1 MANLL
6 LTDTCVRSCPYCF
19 AKKHMANAAI
29 DDILSWENLI
39 YVADFMEASG
49 DKRIS
54 LLGGEPSLHPNFIEF
69 IVYLLERNFHVNIFT
84 SGIMSEEKL
93 IEANRVLSGINPER
107 LSFVV
112 NLNNPKISTFSENES
127 VKRFL
132 KVFGH
137 LSSPGFNIYKTDFDL
152 DFLFQYINQYGLKKH
167 MRLGLAH
174 PIPGK
179 RNKYVGI
186 ADMKKMAGRLLEFE
200 QQFERFQVS
209 CGLDCGMPLCI
220 FTDEQL
226 GKLYK
231 ISQGHLNFGCGPAVD
246 IGTDMS
252 VWCCFPLSD
261 FHKKSLFDFDN
272 IREVVEFYRDKQNLV
287 RSEVSGIFEECDNC
301 IQAKNRLC
309 SAGCAAHML
318 SWFKNE
324 KQVRMEGI
332 YHE

>member
-6 LTDTCVRSCPYCF
+6 LTETCVRSCPYCF
-19 AKKHMANAAI
+19 AKKHMADAAD

-39 YVADFMEASG
+39 YVADFLEASG
-49 DKRIS
+49 DKNIS

-69 IVYLLERNFHVNIFT
+69 IIYLLERNFHVNIFT

-93 IEANRVLSGINPER
+93 TEANRVLSGVNPDR

-112 NLNNPKISTFSENES
+112 NLNNPKNSTFSENES
-127 VKRFL
+127 IKRFL
-132 KVFGH
+132 KSLGH
-137 LSSPGFNIYKTDFDL
+137 LTSPGFNIYKPDFDL
-152 DFLFQYINQYGLKKH
+152 DFLFHYINLYGLKKNL
-167 MRLGLAH
+167 RLGLAH

-179 RNKYVGI
+179 RNKYVSI
-186 ADMKKMAGRLLEFE
+186 ADMKKMANRLLQFE
-200 QQFERFQVS
+200 RQFERFQVT

-231 ISQGHLNFGCGPAVD
+231 MSQGHLNFGCGPAVD

-252 VWCCFPLSD
+252 IWCCFPLSD
-261 FHKKSLFDFDN
+261 FHKKSIFDFDN
-272 IREVVEFYRDKQNLV
+272 MREVVEFFVDKQNLV
-287 RSEVSGIFEECDNC
+287 KSEVPGIFDECENC
-301 IQAKNRLC
+301 AQAKNRLC

-318 SWFKNE
+318 SWFKDE

-332 YHE
+332 YHG